1 MSRPLAARR
10 HSEILRRLQAIGAVS
25 VGELAE
31 SFGVSH
37 ETVRRDLKLLA
48 DLGQL
53 EIVHGGAVLV
63 GGEELVLTPS
73 VRENAVGRMAIA
85 RAAVSLVREGN
96 AVLLDGGLLTA
107 PIAHELAKRG
117 GLTICTN
124 SLSHASLLQRV
135 PSHRIFVLGGRLE
148 PEEGVTWGTDAI
160 AMLANFRVD
169 IAFIAID
176 GFAEDGSPTGRSR
189 GLAQLKGQMILSG
202 PAYLIAEHTA
212 FRHLTPFRILN
223 ADKVTGIIVDQE
235 PGEALVA
242 AWTDSGCKVI
252 VASQENQ
259 GDSTR
264 DQCSSSN

>member
-1 MSRPLAARR
+1 
-10 HSEILRRLQAIGAVS
+10 
-25 VGELAE
+25 
-31 SFGVSH
+31 
-37 ETVRRDLKLLA
+37 
-48 DLGQL
+48 
-53 EIVHGGAVLV
+53 
-63 GGEELVLTPS
+63 
-73 VRENAVGRMAIA
+73 
-85 RAAVSLVREGN
+85 
-96 AVLLDGGLLTA
+96 
-107 PIAHELAKRG
+107 
-117 GLTICTN
+117 
-124 SLSHASLLQRV
+124 
-135 PSHRIFVLGGRLE
+135 
-148 PEEGVTWGTDAI
+148 
-160 AMLANFRVD
+160 LANFRVD